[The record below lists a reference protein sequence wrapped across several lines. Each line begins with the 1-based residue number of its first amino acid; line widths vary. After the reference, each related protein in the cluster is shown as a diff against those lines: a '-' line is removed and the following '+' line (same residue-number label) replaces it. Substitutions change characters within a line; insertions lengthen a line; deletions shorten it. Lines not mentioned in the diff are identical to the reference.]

1 MPKPFH
7 LMVLTPEREFY
18 SGEAVYVSVQSI
30 AGSIGVLAD
39 HVPMVSALDVGA
51 LIIQPDEH
59 TTRTAFHSEG
69 FIEVRPECVYILSQ
83 ACEWPEEIDE
93 KRALEAEQ
101 RAQERQH
108 RADVLRAMRELLL
121 QHGFKPAEL
130 IGARPAKSTG
140 KSGGGRTQVAPL
152 YRDPTSGA
160 TWSGRGTEPAWIKGR
175 DRQAFKV
182 AG

>member
-18 SGEAVYVSVQSI
+18 SGEAIYVSVQTI

-51 LIIQPDEH
+51 LVIQPDEN

-101 RAQERQH
+101 RAQERLQQERGDQLGTMGH
-108 RADVLRAMRELLL
+108 SKVALMRAMTRR
-121 QHGFKPAEL
+121 K
-130 IGARPAKSTG
+130 IKSMSS
-140 KSGGGRTQVAPL
+140 K
-152 YRDPTSGA
+152 
-160 TWSGRGTEPAWIKGR
+160 
-175 DRQAFKV
+175 
-182 AG
+182 

>member
-18 SGEAVYVSVQSI
+18 SGPAVYVSVQTI

-51 LIIQPDEH
+51 LVIQTDEH

-101 RAQERQH
+101 RAQERLQQQRTGDDLGTMGH
-108 RADVLRAMRELLL
+108 SKVALMRAMTRR
-121 QHGFKPAEL
+121 K
-130 IGARPAKSTG
+130 IKSMSS
-140 KSGGGRTQVAPL
+140 K
-152 YRDPTSGA
+152 
-160 TWSGRGTEPAWIKGR
+160 
-175 DRQAFKV
+175 
-182 AG
+182 

>member
-18 SGEAVYVSVQSI
+18 SGEAIYVSVQTI

-51 LIIQPDEH
+51 LVIQPDEN

-93 KRALEAEQ
+93 KRALEAEL
-101 RAQERQH
+101 RAQERLQQERGEDLATMGH
-108 RADVLRAMRELLL
+108 SKVALMRAMTRR
-121 QHGFKPAEL
+121 K
-130 IGARPAKSTG
+130 IKSMSS
-140 KSGGGRTQVAPL
+140 K
-152 YRDPTSGA
+152 
-160 TWSGRGTEPAWIKGR
+160 
-175 DRQAFKV
+175 
-182 AG
+182 

>member
-18 SGEAVYVSVQSI
+18 SGEAIYVSVQTI

-51 LIIQPDEH
+51 LEIQTDEH
-59 TTRTAFHSEG
+59 TKRTAFHSEG

-101 RAQERQH
+101 RAQERLQQERGDQLGTMGH
-108 RADVLRAMRELLL
+108 SKVALMRAMTRR
-121 QHGFKPAEL
+121 K
-130 IGARPAKSTG
+130 IKSMSS
-140 KSGGGRTQVAPL
+140 K
-152 YRDPTSGA
+152 
-160 TWSGRGTEPAWIKGR
+160 
-175 DRQAFKV
+175 
-182 AG
+182 

>member
-18 SGEAVYVSVQSI
+18 SGEAIYVSVQTI

-51 LIIQPDEH
+51 LVIQPDEN

-93 KRALEAEQ
+93 KRALEAEL
-101 RAQERQH
+101 RAQERLQQERGDDLGTMGH
-108 RADVLRAMRELLL
+108 SKVALMRAMTRRRI
-121 QHGFKPAEL
+121 KSMSS
-130 IGARPAKSTG
+130 IGSK
-140 KSGGGRTQVAPL
+140 
-152 YRDPTSGA
+152 
-160 TWSGRGTEPAWIKGR
+160 
-175 DRQAFKV
+175 
-182 AG
+182 

>member
-18 SGEAVYVSVQSI
+18 SGEAIYVSVQTI

-51 LIIQPDEH
+51 LVIQPDEN

-101 RAQERQH
+101 RAQERLRQERGGDDLGTMGH
-108 RADVLRAMRELLL
+108 SKVALMRAMTRRRI
-121 QHGFKPAEL
+121 KSMSS
-130 IGARPAKSTG
+130 IGSK
-140 KSGGGRTQVAPL
+140 
-152 YRDPTSGA
+152 
-160 TWSGRGTEPAWIKGR
+160 
-175 DRQAFKV
+175 
-182 AG
+182 

>member
-1 MPKPFH
+1 MAKPFN

-30 AGSIGVLAD
+30 AGSIGVMAG

-51 LIIQPDEH
+51 LVIQPDEH

-93 KRALEAEQ
+93 KRALEAEL
-101 RAQERQH
+101 RAQERLAQQRPEEPGSMGH
-108 RADVLRAMRELLL
+108 SKVALMRAMTRRR
-121 QHGFKPAEL
+121 
-130 IGARPAKSTG
+130 IKSMSSSNT
-140 KSGGGRTQVAPL
+140 K
-152 YRDPTSGA
+152 
-160 TWSGRGTEPAWIKGR
+160 
-175 DRQAFKV
+175 
-182 AG
+182 

>member
-51 LIIQPDEH
+51 LEIQTDEH
-59 TTRTAFHSEG
+59 TKRTAFHSEG

-101 RAQERQH
+101 RAQERLQQERGDQLGTMGH
-108 RADVLRAMRELLL
+108 SKVALMRAMTRR
-121 QHGFKPAEL
+121 K
-130 IGARPAKSTG
+130 IKSMSS
-140 KSGGGRTQVAPL
+140 K
-152 YRDPTSGA
+152 
-160 TWSGRGTEPAWIKGR
+160 
-175 DRQAFKV
+175 
-182 AG
+182 